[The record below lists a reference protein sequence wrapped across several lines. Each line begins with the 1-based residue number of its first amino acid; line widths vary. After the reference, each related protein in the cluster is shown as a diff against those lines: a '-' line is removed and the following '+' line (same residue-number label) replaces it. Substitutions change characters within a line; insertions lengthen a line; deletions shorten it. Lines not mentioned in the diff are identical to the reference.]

1 MRLRSPSAAMMR
13 TSLWQLRRS
22 LCKRCVASKPADTI
36 SADDNMLC
44 KVGMHRGRPLQDLV
58 AEDPRYCRWMLRMA
72 EDPTSCNALRQ
83 NAAWLGKHAPHLKE
97 PHGHNRGTDMLVRG
111 GKHDGKSMAKVLSE
125 DPWYCRW
132 VLQAAKAGNASLNV
146 EEMAAWL
153 AENAQHLEEDGVCA
167 SGHNHRGRP
176 LSELVV
182 HDPSY
187 CHWILRTAQ
196 DQDSTPGVQ
205 VQAAWLMENA
215 PHLKEL
221 PFVRTGAYKGVP
233 LVQVAAEDPRWCRFV
248 MQQPKARSQGF
259 AQSAAWLRKNVP
271 QLLDVREDDDGAI
284 DEIRQKFFKRH
295 GKLFVVRFGKHRMK
309 TFQRTVEEAPRYVR
323 WVEQLVAAGGPRTAL
338 SVNFELLAA
347 FARQQRSEEHITE
360 KTAPTHLEE
369 LRQPLPDALP
379 DAFAHKAAVEAWK
392 GRCGGAAYGGSEEIV
407 EHIRAP
413 GTAALTEGS
422 SEQLDMASPSAVF
435 LKKLETFL
443 KRIRKWDTEFLC
455 IGKNAA
461 EVFNVPKPEEV
472 VPRITANLDYFS
484 VNYAVCLAV
493 FALTSIVVYPQ
504 LLVLVCVF
512 SGLWYGLL
520 TRPNHMRLQIANAL
534 LTKRHLIYA
543 LGSLNALVVLV
554 FYRMMIFAIIG
565 ASLMFVLLH
574 AGLHAVPA
582 NAKGKV
588 AEEEGSEQTAP
599 IV

>member
-1 MRLRSPSAAMMR
+1 VPAGLQQVAELLRLTAPHLQENSGQAEASASTGDSGRGKHLEQDLGEVADQDKAMASSLKEKSPHMQEEPGPLVGGRKHYGRPISELVHEDPAFCQWILRQAEDSTAYENIRAAADWLNANAPHLKELGVLASGVKHRNRPM
-13 TSLWQLRRS
+13 SEVVVQDPAYCQWILREGQE
-22 LCKRCVASKPADTI
+22 KEASSELRDMARWLMKNAPHLK
-36 SADDNMLC
+36 DDKL
-44 KVGMHRGRPLQDLV
+44 VYASGMHRGRPLQDLV
-58 AEDPRYCRWMLRMA
+58 AEDPRYCRWMLRKA

-153 AENAQHLEEDGVCA
+153 AENAEHLEEDDVCA
-167 SGHNHRGRP
+167 SGHNHHGRP

-187 CHWILRTAQ
+187 CHWILRAAQ

-221 PFVRTGAYKGVP
+221 PVVHTGAYKGVP

-259 AQSAAWLRKNVP
+259 AHSAAWLRKNVP

-284 DEIRQKFFKRH
+284 NEIRQKFFKRH

-309 TFQRTVEEAPRYVR
+309 TFQRTVEEAPRYVQ
-323 WVEQLVAAGGPRTAL
+323 WVEKLVAAGGPRTAL

-379 DAFAHKAAVEAWK
+379 DAFAHKAAE
-392 GRCGGAAYGGSEEIV
+392 RIAA
-407 EHIRAP
+407 
-413 GTAALTEGS
+413 
-422 SEQLDMASPSAVF
+422 
-435 LKKLETFL
+435 
-443 KRIRKWDTEFLC
+443 
-455 IGKNAA
+455 
-461 EVFNVPKPEEV
+461 
-472 VPRITANLDYFS
+472 
-484 VNYAVCLAV
+484 
-493 FALTSIVVYPQ
+493 
-504 LLVLVCVF
+504 
-512 SGLWYGLL
+512 
-520 TRPNHMRLQIANAL
+520 
-534 LTKRHLIYA
+534 
-543 LGSLNALVVLV
+543 
-554 FYRMMIFAIIG
+554 
-565 ASLMFVLLH
+565 
-574 AGLHAVPA
+574 
-582 NAKGKV
+582 
-588 AEEEGSEQTAP
+588 
-599 IV
+599 